1 MISYLDG
8 ILVQKSENNIVIEV
22 NGIGYEVLTNKKTV
36 LACPKE
42 GEKIKIYTSLIH
54 KEDSMILCGFSR
66 KDDRDLFKILL
77 TVSGVG
83 LKVALAILDL
93 DTNEIISAIVSE
105 NDKVFSSIKGIG
117 QKLSKRLILEL
128 KDKMTK
134 YKDDFNIIAEDKN
147 SVDYSKLSDGFLEAQ
162 SVMLSL
168 GYTVHEIQ
176 EGFKFAETHVK
187 NINDTQEILQIA
199 LSKISGN

>member
-8 ILVQKSENNIVIEV
+8 TLIQKTDNTIIVEV
-22 NGIGYEVLTNKKTV
+22 NGIGYEVLTNKKTI
-36 LACPKE
+36 LSCPQE
-42 GEKIKIYTSLIH
+42 NENVKIYTSLIH

-93 DTNEIISAIVSE
+93 DTNEIISSIISE

-134 YKDDFNIIAEDKN
+134 YKNDFNIAVNEEN
-147 SVDYSKLSDGFLEAQ
+147 AADYSTLSEGFLEAQ

-168 GYTVHEIQ
+168 GYTTNEIQ
-176 EGFKFAETHVK
+176 TGFEFAKNHIK
-187 NINDTQEILQIA
+187 NINDTQEILQVA
-199 LSKISGN
+199 LAKISGN

>member
-8 ILVQKSENNIVIEV
+8 ILVQKSENSLIVEV
-22 NGIGYEVLTNKKTV
+22 NGIGYEILTNKKTI
-36 LACPKE
+36 LSC
-42 GEKIKIYTSLIH
+42 GEENAKVKIYTSLIH

-93 DTNEIISAIVSE
+93 DTNEIISSIISE

-134 YKDDFNIIAEDKN
+134 YKNDFDIVSDIKN
-147 SVDYSKLSDGFLEAQ
+147 AVDYSKLSDGFSEAQ

-168 GYTVHEIQ
+168 GYTAAEIQ
-176 EGFKFAETHVK
+176 KGFEFAKINAK
-187 NINDTQEILQIA
+187 NINDTQEILQLALANIA
-199 LSKISGN
+199 GN

>member
-8 ILVQKSENNIVIEV
+8 TLIQKTDNTIIVEV
-22 NGIGYEVLTNKKTV
+22 NGIGYEVLTNKKTI
-36 LACPKE
+36 LSCPKE
-42 GEKIKIYTSLIH
+42 NENVKIYTSLIH

-93 DTNEIISAIVSE
+93 DTNEIISSIISE

-134 YKDDFNIIAEDKN
+134 YKNDFNIAVNEEN
-147 SVDYSKLSDGFLEAQ
+147 AADYSTLSEGFLEAQ

-168 GYTVHEIQ
+168 GYTTNEIQ
-176 EGFKFAETHVK
+176 TGFEFAKNHIK
-187 NINDTQEILQIA
+187 NINDTQEILQVA
-199 LSKISGN
+199 LAKISGN

>member
-1 MISYLDG
+1 
-8 ILVQKSENNIVIEV
+8 
-22 NGIGYEVLTNKKTV
+22 
-36 LACPKE
+36 
-42 GEKIKIYTSLIH
+42 
-54 KEDSMILCGFSR
+54 MILCGFSR

-93 DTNEIISAIVSE
+93 DTNEIISAILGE

-134 YKDDFNIIAEDKN
+134 YKNDFDIITDNKN
-147 SVDYSKLSDGFLEAQ
+147 SVDYSAISEGFLEAQ

-168 GYTVHEIQ
+168 GYTINEIQ
-176 EGFKFAETHVK
+176 TGFEYAKNNVK
-187 NINDTQEILQIA
+187 NLNDTQEILQLA